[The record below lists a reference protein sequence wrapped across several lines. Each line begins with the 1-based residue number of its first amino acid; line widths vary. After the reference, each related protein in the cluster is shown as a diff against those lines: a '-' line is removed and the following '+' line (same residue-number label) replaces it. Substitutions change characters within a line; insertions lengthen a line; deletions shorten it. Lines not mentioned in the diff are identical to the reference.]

1 MKQKFVQGFKK
12 TISEGI
18 VKREDLFIIGKI
30 WINQRDDPE
39 KDLKGTLERL
49 QLKYI
54 DMYIDHWPTGKNYE
68 PKKPE
73 DFFKIEPINDFW
85 KKMEKLVEKGLA
97 KSIGVS
103 NYNVQALCN
112 LLSFCKIKPVA
123 NEIEF
128 HPYFCQKKLKEFCD
142 KENIAI
148 ISYYPLAHGN
158 GAKEYIRTHNGEMDI
173 FKEPLVIELAK
184 KYSKIN
190 NMEINEGMIILNWHI
205 QLGNI
210 PIPGTCN
217 INRMKGNLK
226 ALEFKLEKE
235 DIKKLS
241 SFEKQIISIN
251 DNSLLTEIRQLLY
264 KNITIEYLNKDW
276 SAKIESSYLFNEIN
290 YFAYLL
296 NTGSQTLDITCDFDT
311 NFFFII

>member
-1 MKQKFVQGFKK
+1 MKTKKLNNGLNIPLIGLGTSRINPTEDIVYYSINDGIRLIDTAFKYGNEEK
-12 TISEGI
+12 VGLGIKRAIDNGI

-39 KDLKGTLERL
+39 KALQGTLDRL
-49 QLKYI
+49 KLKYI

-68 PKKPE
+68 PINPE
-73 DFFKIEPINDFW
+73 DHFKMISINEFW
-85 KKMEKLVEKGLA
+85 PKMEKLVDKGLA

-112 LLSFCKIKPVA
+112 LLSFCKKKPVA

-184 KYSKIN
+184 KYSKIY
-190 NMEINEGMIILNWHI
+190 NMKINEGMIILNWHI

-210 PIPGTCN
+210 PIPGTCD
-217 INRMKGNLK
+217 INRMRGNLK
-226 ALEFKLEKE
+226 ALEFKLEEE

-241 SFEKQIISIN
+241 SFEKQISMKKFCGCIRFFGIN
-251 DNSLLTEIRQLLY
+251 IL
-264 KNITIEYLNKDW
+264 
-276 SAKIESSYLFNEIN
+276 A
-290 YFAYLL
+290 
-296 NTGSQTLDITCDFDT
+296 
-311 NFFFII
+311 

>member
-1 MKQKFVQGFKK
+1 METKTLNNGLKIPLMGLGTSRIEPTEDIVYYSINDGIRLIDTAFKYENEK
-12 TISEGI
+12 EVGLGIKKAIENGI

-39 KDLKGTLERL
+39 KALQGTLDRL

-68 PKKPE
+68 PKEDE
-73 DFFKIEPINDFW
+73 DFFNMVPINEFW
-85 KKMEKLVEKGLA
+85 PKMEKLVDKGLA

-190 NMEINEGMIILNWHI
+190 HMEINEGMIILNWHI

-217 INRMKGNLK
+217 INRMRGNLK
-226 ALEFKLEKE
+226 ALEFKLEEE

-241 SFEKQIISIN
+241 SFEKQISMKKFCGCTRFFGIN
-251 DNSLLTEIRQLLY
+251 IL
-264 KNITIEYLNKDW
+264 
-276 SAKIESSYLFNEIN
+276 A
-290 YFAYLL
+290 
-296 NTGSQTLDITCDFDT
+296 
-311 NFFFII
+311 

>member
-1 MKQKFVQGFKK
+1 METKTLNNGLKIPLIGLGTSRINPTEDIVYYSINDGIRLIDTAFKYENEKEVGLGIQKALKN
-12 TISEGI
+12 GI
-18 VKREDLFIIGKI
+18 VKRKDLFIIGKI
-30 WINQRDDPE
+30 WIDQRDDPE
-39 KDLKGTLERL
+39 KALKGTLDRL
-49 QLKYI
+49 QLTYI
-54 DMYIDHWPTGKNYE
+54 DMYIDHWPTGKDYMPDKNGE
-68 PKKPE
+68 R
-73 DFFKIEPINDFW
+73 FRMVPINEFW
-85 KKMEKLVEKGLA
+85 PKMEKLVDKGLA

-184 KYSKIN
+184 KYSKIY
-190 NMEINEGMIILNWHI
+190 NMKINEGMIILNWHI

-210 PIPGTCN
+210 PIPSTSSFS
-217 INRMKGNLK
+217 RMRGNLK

-235 DIKKLS
+235 DINKLC
-241 SFEKQIISIN
+241 SFEKK
-251 DNSLLTEIRQLLY
+251 Y
-264 KNITIEYLNKDW
+264 MKK
-276 SAKIESSYLFNEIN
+276 F
-290 YFAYLL
+290 
-296 NTGSQTLDITCDFDT
+296 
-311 NFFFII
+311 